1 MAGNEQDELEKIMSE
16 IEELQKEMT
25 PGAPAEAATVAT
37 AAEPAAD
44 VGASMS
50 GVEEDILREI
60 QATARSTDNA
70 SGQAEEASLEDTLGD
85 LKEEVTGGLLGDD
98 AEGVEAQ
105 VAAEVEEIM
114 SKEEKGSDGTLSMT
128 LTGNMTLKLKYE
140 FEGQEV
146 TISFVDQSL
155 RVQMTDGT
163 EFKVPVS
170 RNATA
175 SNVKAFKKA
184 V

>member
-1 MAGNEQDELEKIMSE
+1 VE
-16 IEELQKEMT
+16 T
-25 PGAPAEAATVAT
+25 PTT
-37 AAEPAAD
+37 ASAD

-50 GVEEDILREI
+50 DVEEDILRDI
-60 QATARSTDNA
+60 QATARSTTNA
-70 SGQAEEASLEDTLGD
+70 NGQGDEASLEDTLGD

-98 AEGVEAQ
+98 AEGA
-105 VAAEVEEIM
+105 EEIM
-114 SKEEKGSDGTLSMT
+114 SKDEKGSDGTLSMT

-146 TISFVDQSL
+146 TISFIDQSL

-163 EFKVPVS
+163 EFKVPVT
-170 RNATA
+170 RNATST
-175 SNVKAFKKA
+175 SNVKPFKKA